1 MPKTKKTLVP
11 FKQVIDDLLNNDRPF
26 SPTHL
31 HRFSDI
37 DPADL
42 ASLRISWPQV
52 AVDRRISLLQD
63 LEDLAESDTL
73 VSFDDLARFAL
84 DDPDPRVRTIAI
96 RLLWESEDAH
106 LIPIFIKMMRSDS
119 DETVRATAASGLGL
133 FVYLGEVED
142 ISEDKRKQV
151 EESLLSVYQGTDKP
165 IVRRRALEAL
175 GYSSREEV
183 PAFLEDAYQSTDKEW
198 LASALFAMGRSADE
212 RWEKQVLSML
222 DHSEPDVRLEAI
234 RAAGELE
241 LAGARRP
248 LLRLLKEDSGDD
260 FDLRSAAIWSLSQIG
275 GEGVRELFERMADN
289 TEDEDEEFI
298 LDEALDNLSFKEG
311 AGGFGMFDL
320 TPRIDEDH
328 THIVELG
335 ENEDEEEEDD
345 EDYLYGTKN

>member
-1 MPKTKKTLVP
+1 MEKNKKTQVP
-11 FKQVIDDLLNNDRPF
+11 FKQVIDDMLDNDRPF
-26 SPTHL
+26 SPVHL

-42 ASLRISWPQV
+42 ALVRIAWPKV
-52 AVDRRISLLQD
+52 AVERRVSLLQD

-84 DDPDPRVRTIAI
+84 EDPDPGVRTVAI

-106 LIPIFIKMMRSDS
+106 LIPIFIKMMRTDP
-119 DETVRATAASGLGL
+119 DEMVRATAASGLGL

-151 EESLLSVYQGTDKP
+151 EESLLSVYQSTDKA

-183 PAFLEDAYQSTDKEW
+183 PAFLEAAYQSTDKEW
-198 LASALFAMGRSADE
+198 LASALFAMGRSADD

-222 DHSEPDVRLEAI
+222 DHSEPDVQLEAI

-241 LAGARRP
+241 LAEARRP
-248 LLRLLKEDSGDD
+248 LLNLLKEDEGLD
-260 FDLRSAAIWSLSQIG
+260 FDLRSATIWSLSQIG
-275 GEGVRELFERMADN
+275 GTGVRELFEKLADA

-298 LDEALDNLSFKEG
+298 LEEALDNLSFKEG

-320 TPRIDEDH
+320 MPTIDEEH
-328 THIVELG
+328 THIIDLNE
-335 ENEDEEEEDD
+335 ENEDEGEDD